1 MVCPGLDVHGGAS
14 RPDEGELD
22 TSQNN
27 NIADDVEYA
36 YEDLGASVFDSLVQ
50 PVHAGDDAPC
60 MSEVLAIMFAWIG
73 RHKATDV
80 VVSSNYTV
88 SITYPY
94 TISVLTYINRTHG
107 IRIVHLVHFLSQ

>member
-73 RHKATDV
+73 RHKATDIAAADCWGIQV
-80 VVSSNYTV
+80 ITPYRLPTLTQLVYLLISTV
-88 SITYPY
+88 HMVYE
-94 TISVLTYINRTHG
+94 
-107 IRIVHLVHFLSQ
+107 